1 MTDSISTPQTVQP
14 ITENLWWVIPKKLAG
29 VRKPEAQEIAELQTA
44 GIGAIVSV
52 FHDSSN
58 LSLYE
63 KENIPYLWLPIAI
76 DDIPTEEQMQ
86 RFSKFVEEQNS
97 IGYSIA
103 VHCSTGRHR
112 TGTILAAYLIQSGLS
127 YEKAMQTLLSANCD
141 LNLPTNQDNFLQRLP
156 KEK

>member
-1 MTDSISTPQTVQP
+1 MTDLTSTPQTVQP
-14 ITENLWWVIPKKLAG
+14 ITENLWWVIPQKLAG

-76 DDIPTEEQMQ
+76 DDIPSKEQMK
-86 RFSKFVEEQNS
+86 RFSDFVEKQNS

-127 YEKAMQTLLSANCD
+127 YEKAMQTLLSA
-141 LNLPTNQDNFLQRLP
+141 
-156 KEK
+156 